1 MRRRWL
7 MVAMLALGIVAPLT
21 ACAYGG
27 RGPVS
32 TVTIS
37 PRVSDYDVS
46 LSSGGLARAYHVHLP
61 PAASAGRPLPLLL
74 ALHGRLGDGAG
85 QAKLASFNTVADR
98 YGFIVVY
105 PDGYQRSW
113 ADGRGTAPAD
123 KAEVDDVAFLG
134 AVLDQVMAS
143 EKVDVS
149 RVYAAGMSNGGFM
162 TERLG
167 CDLAKRFAAIAI
179 VAANFDQKL
188 AARCAPAHPLP
199 VLLIHGSDDPLVP
212 DAGGP
217 LDGEPVLSTA
227 DAVARWVELAGCR
240 GAPAVAQLPTLV
252 DDGTSVTRST
262 YSGCAG
268 GARVVYYDV
277 TGGGHTWP
285 DGLQYLPASIIGKT
299 SRNLDAS
306 DAIWRFFRGDHL

>member
-1 MRRRWL
+1 
-7 MVAMLALGIVAPLT
+7 
-21 ACAYGG
+21 
-27 RGPVS
+27 VS
-32 TVTIS
+32 TVTIA
-37 PRVSDYDVS
+37 PRVSDYDAS
-46 LSSGGLARAYHVHLP
+46 LSSGGLTRTYHVHLP
-61 PAASAGRPLPLLL
+61 PAASAGKPLPLLL

-85 QAKLASFNTVADR
+85 QAKLTGFNAVTDQ

-113 ADGRGTAPAD
+113 ADGRGTTPAD
-123 KAEVDDVAFLG
+123 RSGVDDVAFLG
-134 AVLDQVMAS
+134 AILDQVMAS
-143 EKVDVS
+143 EKVDAS

-167 CDLAKRFAAIAI
+167 CDLARRFAAIGI

-188 AARCAPAHPLP
+188 AARCAPSHPLP

-212 DAGGP
+212 EAGGP
-217 LDGEPVLSTA
+217 LEGEPVLSTA
-227 DAVARWVELAGCR
+227 DTVARWAALASCH
-240 GAPAVAQLPTLV
+240 ATPAATQLPTPV

-277 TGGGHTWP
+277 SGGGHTWP
-285 DGLQYLPASIIGKT
+285 GGFQYLPASIIGKT
-299 SRNLDAS
+299 SHNLDAS
-306 DAIWRFFRGDHL
+306 ATIWQFFQGYHL